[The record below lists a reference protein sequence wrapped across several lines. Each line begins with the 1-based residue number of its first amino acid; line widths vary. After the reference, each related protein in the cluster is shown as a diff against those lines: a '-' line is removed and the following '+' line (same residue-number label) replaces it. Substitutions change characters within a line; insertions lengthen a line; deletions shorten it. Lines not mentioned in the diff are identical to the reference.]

1 MLQGLEALNQRRYG
15 LFWRNLSMSDKRRG
29 VKMSIKAEFPY
40 ITLDQADE
48 LLGSIKVLFK
58 PSILEADVHL
68 MPKEEPEKS

>member
-1 MLQGLEALNQRRYG
+1 MN
-15 LFWRNLSMSDKRRG
+15 DKRRG

-68 MPKEEPEKS
+68 MPKEELEKS